1 MTKSSSSLPS
11 SNDSV
16 RGFFYALSAYLLW
29 GALPLYLKAVS
40 YIPSLEVVAH
50 RVIWSLP
57 VAVILLALLGQL
69 KEMLAILRQPKLLA
83 MGLLTG
89 LLVTSNWLIYVWAI
103 EHDQTVASALGYY
116 INPLLNVLLASLF
129 LNERLNKAQW
139 ISIGFAAA
147 AVVMLAISHGG
158 LPWISLALPLT
169 FSLYGFFRKSLP
181 LAALQGFTLEILI
194 VFAPAFIYLI
204 MLVNKGQDHFIHG
217 NWTDIGWLILAG
229 PITAIPLIL
238 FAKGAKLLRY
248 MTLGLMQ
255 YIAPT
260 LMFLIAVFVFK
271 EPFAKT
277 DLGAFILI
285 WIGLV
290 IYSWS
295 SFTQY
300 RTTKQAE
307 EAQPV

>member
-1 MTKSSSSLPS
+1 MTKPS
-11 SNDSV
+11 STVTSSDSA
-16 RGFFYALSAYLLW
+16 RGFFYALSAYALW

-40 YIPSLEVVAH
+40 YIPSLEVVVN

-57 VAVILLALLGQL
+57 VAIILLALSGQL
-69 KEMLAILRQPKLLA
+69 KEMVTILRQPKLVG
-83 MGLLTG
+83 MGLVTG

-103 EHDQTVASALGYY
+103 EHGQTVASALGYY

-129 LNERLNKAQW
+129 LNERLSKAQW
-139 ISIGFAAA
+139 VSIGFAAA
-147 AVVMLAISHGG
+147 AVVLLAISHGG

-169 FSLYGFFRKSLP
+169 FSLYGFFRKSMP
-181 LAALQGFTLEILI
+181 IAALPGFTLEIMI
-194 VFAPAFIYLI
+194 VFLPAFIYFV
-204 MLVNKGQDHFIHG
+204 MLVAKSQDHFVHG
-217 NWTDIGWLILAG
+217 TWTDIGWLVLAG
-229 PITAIPLIL
+229 PFTAIPLIL

-271 EPFAKT
+271 EPFAKI
-277 DLGAFILI
+277 DLGAFVLI
-285 WIGLV
+285 WVGLV

-300 RTTKQAE
+300 RANRQAE
-307 EAQPV
+307 